1 MVLEVLLMDFIIDNE
16 RLLIRKGGKTITQS
30 LGLSYALLHV
40 LQNGGE
46 FIPWVYP
53 PTIYLLHSGD
63 RDKTNSTEYVYH
75 QLPQSDYQT
84 WKNYVT
90 DWWNTIKLDAKRDDK
105 QIFVSNL
112 FVLQMFPNDL
122 DRVID
127 LPYDV
132 FIERMKCRGH
142 YCEGRT
148 EAWKTAINKAIRK
161 IPQHKVFSTDKYL
174 SDILNN
180 Y

>member
-1 MVLEVLLMDFIIDNE
+1 MTFKKMLQQTDKIIFGHPGIGKSFYRLTNFNIIVPDDDYKLEHLEHQYL
-16 RLLIRKGGKTITQS
+16 RK
-30 LGLSYALLHV
+30 
-40 LQNGGE
+40 
-46 FIPWVYP
+46 
-53 PTIYLLHSGD
+53 HS
-63 RDKTNSTEYVYH
+63 V
-75 QLPQSDYQT
+75 YQT

-122 DRVID
+122 DRVIN
-127 LPYDV
+127 LLYGT

-148 EAWKTAINKAIRK
+148 EAWKTAINKAICK
-161 IPQHKVFSTDKYL
+161 IPQYKVFSTDKYL